1 MPPSPALITA
11 RAVTRRFESA
21 AGDFATVL
29 EGIDLDV
36 AEGDYLALTGPSG
49 SGKTTLLSCLSGLD
63 QPSSGSVRIGDDDLS
78 ALDDKALAHI
88 RRTTLGFVFQRT
100 DLLDELA
107 VIDNILLPAVRRRG
121 RVAADTLADTAQLM
135 DRLGIG
141 HLGTRAPHELSGGQR
156 QRVGI
161 CRALVNR
168 PPILIADEPTGAL
181 HREATDDVLDVFDE
195 LNASGMTIIVVTHD
209 DVVAQRARSRRHL
222 VDGRMVDAVHLTDG
236 PKPHDMLTSSH

>member
-1 MPPSPALITA
+1 MHPSSSLITA

-21 AGDFATVL
+21 AGDFTTVL
-29 EGIDLDV
+29 DAIDLDV
-36 AEGDYLALTGPSG
+36 IAGDYLALTGPSG

-63 QPSSGSVRIGDDDLS
+63 RPSSGSVHIGGDDLS
-78 ALDDKALAHI
+78 ALDDRALAHV

-100 DLLDELA
+100 DLLDELS

-121 RVAADTLADTAQLM
+121 RVSTETLAATAQLM

-141 HLGTRAPHELSGGQR
+141 QLGTRAPHELSGGQR

-181 HREATDDVLDVFDE
+181 HREATDDVLDVFDQ

-209 DVVAQRARSRRHL
+209 PVVARRARSRRHL
-222 VDGRMVDAVHLTDG
+222 VDGRMIDAV
-236 PKPHDMLTSSH
+236 PA

>member
-1 MPPSPALITA
+1 MQRSSSLIAA

-21 AGDFATVL
+21 TGEFATVL
-29 EGIDLDV
+29 DGIDIDI

-63 QPSSGSVRIGDDDLS
+63 QPSSGSVRIGDDDL
-78 ALDDKALAHI
+78 AGLDDRALAHI

-100 DLLDELA
+100 DLLDELT
-107 VIDNILLPAVRRRG
+107 VLDNILLPAARRRG
-121 RVAADTLADTAQLM
+121 RLPAEILVQTAQLM

-141 HLGTRAPHELSGGQR
+141 ELGSRAPHEISGGQR

-168 PPILIADEPTGAL
+168 PPILVADEPTGAL
-181 HREATDDVLDVFDE
+181 HRESTEDVLDLFDE
-195 LNASGMTIIVVTHD
+195 LNASGTTIIVVTHD
-209 DVVAQRARSRRHL
+209 PVVAARARSRRHL
-222 VDGRMVDAVHLTDG
+222 IDGRMVAPSPALIPT
-236 PKPHDMLTSSH
+236 PST

>member
-1 MPPSPALITA
+1 MQRSSSLIAA

-21 AGDFATVL
+21 TGEFATVL
-29 EGIDLDV
+29 DGIDIDI

-63 QPSSGSVRIGDDDLS
+63 QPSSGSVRIGDDDL
-78 ALDDKALAHI
+78 AGLDDRALAHI

-100 DLLDELA
+100 DLLDELT
-107 VIDNILLPAVRRRG
+107 VLDNILLPAARRRG
-121 RVAADTLADTAQLM
+121 RLPAEILVQTAQLM

-141 HLGTRAPHELSGGQR
+141 ELGSRAPHEISGGQR

-181 HREATDDVLDVFDE
+181 HRESTEDVLDLFDE
-195 LNASGMTIIVVTHD
+195 LNASGTTIIVVTHD
-209 DVVAQRARSRRHL
+209 PVVAARARSRRHL
-222 VDGRMVDAVHLTDG
+222 IDGRMVTPSPALIPT
-236 PKPHDMLTSSH
+236 PST

>member
-1 MPPSPALITA
+1 MQRSSPLIQA

-29 EGIDLDV
+29 DRIDLDV
-36 AEGDYLALTGPSG
+36 AAGDYLALTGPSG

-63 QPSSGSVRIGDDDLS
+63 QPSSGSVRIGDDDLG
-78 ALDDKALAHI
+78 ALDDKALAHL

-100 DLLDELA
+100 DLLDELV

-121 RVAADTLADTAQLM
+121 RVSAEILADTAQLM

-141 HLGTRAPHELSGGQR
+141 HLGARAPHELSGGQR

-181 HREATDDVLDVFDE
+181 HRESTDDVLDVFDE
-195 LNASGMTIIVVTHD
+195 LNASGTTIVVVTHD
-209 DVVAQRARSRRHL
+209 PEVARRARSRRHL
-222 VDGRMVDAVHLTDG
+222 VDGRMVDAAPVAATG
-236 PKPHDMLTSSH
+236 

>member
-1 MPPSPALITA
+1 MQRSSPLIAAHT
-11 RAVTRRFESA
+11 VTRRFDSA
-21 AGDFATVL
+21 TGDLVTVL
-29 EGIDLDV
+29 DGIDLDIV
-36 AEGDYLALTGPSG
+36 EGDYLALTGPSG

-63 QPSSGSVRIGDDDLS
+63 QPSSGSVHIRDDDLA

-100 DLLDELA
+100 DLLDELV
-107 VIDNILLPAVRRRG
+107 VIDNILLPAIRRSG
-121 RVAADTLADTAQLM
+121 RVSADTLASTVELM

-141 HLGTRAPHELSGGQR
+141 KLGGRAPHELSGGQR

-181 HREATDDVLDVFDE
+181 HRESTEDVLDVFDE
-195 LNASGMTIIVVTHD
+195 LNASGMTIVVVTHD
-209 DVVAQRARSRRHL
+209 PVVARRARSRRHL
-222 VDGRMVDAVHLTDG
+222 VDGRMVDEPAHRAGEQSDF
-236 PKPHDMLTSSH
+236 